1 MEKDF
6 KQKNENSL
14 KSAIGL
20 NQEYDQIKNEI
31 SKENLRVQE
40 LKTKNDEI
48 KQLTEQTLQNLA
60 SSKNELNS
68 LKEKLFKAKE
78 EKSRLVS
85 KVKF

>member
-48 KQLTEQTLQNLA
+48 KQLTEQTFQNLS